1 MAFKVTDQDRQEWA
15 EMRRAWPILAV
26 FFLLGASRFIVEHFF
41 GSGWGVVATVV
52 AAAAWFVIRPWRFG
66 LLPAERRR
74 MILYSGG
81 IPLCGWALI
90 ATFEYWRHHAA

>member
-1 MAFKVTDQDRQEWA
+1 MAFKVTGQDRQEWA

-26 FFLLGASRFIVEHFF
+26 FFILSASRFIVEHFF
-41 GSGWGVVATVV
+41 GRGWGIVSTFV

-74 MILYSGG
+74 SICLLGA
-81 IPLCGWALI
+81 IPLCGWALL
-90 ATFEYWRHHAA
+90 AAFEYWRHHAA